1 MPNSILVNA
10 LGLFIPLLCSA
21 ITPLPVMAGSVTAES
36 IWDENNALERAQEQV
51 PKGRTI
57 TGQHCKE
64 FQVRESYRYRCTVT
78 FN

>member
-1 MPNSILVNA
+1 MPNSRLLNA
-10 LGLFIPLLCSA
+10 LGLFIPLVCSA

-36 IWDENNALERAQEQV
+36 IWDQNNALERAQNQV

-57 TGQHCKE
+57 TGQHCTE
-64 FQVRESYRYRCTVT
+64 LQVRESYRYRCTVT